1 MGIVRSAN
9 APRSRQSDHFREGGI
24 GLRGAAARSALRG
37 GRASGTGRGQGP
49 MSVADNLGSHKGEAV
64 RNAIRDVGAC
74 VVFLPKILPT
84 STPSSRSPPS
94 SKLCSERRE
103 RELRGI
109 SDACGYSGVAEPS
122 AVPARRRAQPIKAG
136 YGEGARPR
144 HQQGGIEWS
153 ESYPPGIVAA
163 HVKSLS
169 PRGAG
174 HDSRKNLAHEC

>member
-1 MGIVRSAN
+1 MPTSGLVDPKAVTKPQFAMTATKWQKPWQSPPMRRSCDAIRLRKRPRTAVRPAERQACGRTGTALLAPSSAFL
-9 APRSRQSDHFREGGI
+9 PMRSRDI
-24 GLRGAAARSALRG
+24 V
-37 GRASGTGRGQGP
+37 AS
-49 MSVADNLGSHKGEAV
+49 
-64 RNAIRDVGAC
+64 
-74 VVFLPKILPT
+74 
-84 STPSSRSPPS
+84 
-94 SKLCSERRE
+94 
-103 RELRGI
+103 
-109 SDACGYSGVAEPS
+109 YSGVAEPS

>member
-1 MGIVRSAN
+1 MTLSLNFRSDLIPEGRSAIN
-9 APRSRQSDHFREGGI
+9 GLERTLGDFLLLSSPCSRFAPDCSWACKERMPKGAHQSDHFREGGI

-109 SDACGYSGVAEPS
+109 SDACGKIP
-122 AVPARRRAQPIKAG
+122 PAACASSRQCVLA
-136 YGEGARPR
+136 
-144 HQQGGIEWS
+144 
-153 ESYPPGIVAA
+153 IVWPLFTQA
-163 HVKSLS
+163 
-169 PRGAG
+169 
-174 HDSRKNLAHEC
+174 